1 MIAPA
6 VTRQTQTEWFASW
19 FDSLHYHRL
28 YADRDDHEAAV
39 LVDRLIARLH
49 PTGDASIL
57 DLGCGAGRHAN
68 TWRRKDST

>member
-28 YADRDDHEAAV
+28 YADRDDHESPSVNGARAA
-39 LVDRLIARLH
+39 R
-49 PTGDASIL
+49 
-57 DLGCGAGRHAN
+57 
-68 TWRRKDST
+68 